1 MLCDDDDDVYY
12 YIRWRLKLE
21 GETENTGVCT
31 KERKGVAAAFT
42 IKLPNIFFLRQIPH
56 DPSPMPPARRP
67 TVLAA
72 GVAACVVAAAAVMVG
87 GTLNGRSMRAMLS
100 SLDAS
105 LDASLERE
113 AAAALPSV
121 QAARTQALA
130 DADEAF
136 TVAGV
141 RNGGDVVYGNDAA
154 GDSVELDPV
163 TSGGARTQALFSTPG
178 LVSAGGDTGLIAP
191 EQAAQPIADCTG
203 TICTQS
209 VLSQPA
215 QPGAAAYPDLALN
228 NLPTS
233 YPSNVATGTA
243 HSVLPEVE
251 DLLGQVA
258 TDDEERFRYE
268 DSAINE
274 VGSAVD
280 TQDTR
285 LSHLKDGLQ
294 EAKVKSR
301 LRARA
306 IERLAETRLVAGAPG
321 RRGPHGPR
329 GVPGPP
335 GKALMGPM
343 GVTGPTGRPGANGPP
358 GPQGVPGPDGFHGP
372 TGPRGLVGKR
382 GYMGRRGLPGSPGNA
397 GGCADGVARACCCAH
412 LAL

>member
-1 MLCDDDDDVYY
+1 MQAEVLLFRCFV
-12 YIRWRLKLE
+12 W
-21 GETENTGVCT
+21 GACG
-31 KERKGVAAAFT
+31 
-42 IKLPNIFFLRQIPH
+42 
-56 DPSPMPPARRP
+56 RRR
-67 TVLAA
+67 
-72 GVAACVVAAAAVMVG
+72 GQRG
-87 GTLNGRSMRAMLS
+87 
-100 SLDAS
+100 
-105 LDASLERE
+105 
-113 AAAALPSV
+113 
-121 QAARTQALA
+121 
-130 DADEAF
+130 
-136 TVAGV
+136 
-141 RNGGDVVYGNDAA
+141 
-154 GDSVELDPV
+154 
-163 TSGGARTQALFSTPG
+163 
-178 LVSAGGDTGLIAP
+178 AGGDTGLIAP

-251 DLLGQVA
+251 DLLGKVA

-280 TQDTR
+280 KQDTR

-294 EAKVKSR
+294 EAEVKSR

-306 IERLAETRLVAGAPG
+306 IERLAETRLMAGAPG
-321 RRGPHGPR
+321 RQGPRGPR

-382 GYMGRRGLPGSPGNA
+382 GYTGRRGLQGSPGSA
-397 GGCADGVARACCCAH
+397 GGCADCVARACCCVH